1 MCRCLSGPFYTP
13 ALRYPGLDNAADNAA
28 IPFHE
33 SQSVRETAFKENA
46 DAVVPSQIGRSHKGH
61 VFANSKMGEMTELRQ
76 DEKPFGDR
84 TLNFIQ
90 LFAKVLHKNF
100 LQVPGKLYRF
110 FTDEFEALI
119 QLFQSVFRDERP
131 SFQGF
136 FDFRVFGDLADFFV
150 EFGGPLG
157 VLTYIAE
164 ERDKY
169 FFRISYWHDFLLR

>member
-13 ALRYPGLDNAADNAA
+13 ALRYPGLDKAADNAA